1 MKLFTIFCENR
12 NSYYV
17 ATSMND
23 VTIWSKDLD
32 DASRFNNLENANK
45 MILEFKNSAMGDTKY
60 LIAREIEISVTLVDN
75 KMVREIPQFKGTLK
89 ALDIL
94 CDIKIITDDYA
105 KYQSDDWVNAQKDAC
120 LDINGDENGKS
131 ILDNLNTK
139 TK

>member
-1 MKLFTIFCENR
+1 MKLFTIYCESR

-60 LIAREIEISVTLVDN
+60 LIAREIEITVTLKNN
-75 KMVREIPQFKGTLK
+75 KMVREMPHFKDTMDK
-89 ALDIL
+89 LDGLTIR
-94 CDIKIITDDYA
+94 K
-105 KYQSDDWVNAQKDAC
+105 
-120 LDINGDENGKS
+120 
-131 ILDNLNTK
+131 
-139 TK
+139 